1 MLWLGLTSLA
11 LAICVVVLG
20 IMLLSIARQI
30 GVLHER
36 TQPLASRQQTLD
48 VQQGD
53 ALEGLVLPLEARQGL
68 EVTLLF
74 VATAC
79 PVCRSLHGT
88 YAELIATDTAKNGLW
103 VFPMDNPQVVED
115 YTSTHQIP
123 GSRCLTDPQVA
134 TRCAVTKTPTLVC
147 LQYSDDNWRLML
159 RQPIDRAQQLARVL
173 TQAPTTRATA

>member
-88 YAELIATDTAKNGLW
+88 YAELIAADTAKNGLW

-115 YTSTHQIP
+115 YASTHQIP

-134 TRCAVTKTPTLVC
+134 KRCAVTKTPTLVC

>member
-20 IMLLSIARQI
+20 IMLWSIARQI

-88 YAELIATDTAKNGLW
+88 YAELIAADTAKNG
-103 VFPMDNPQVVED
+103 
-115 YTSTHQIP
+115 
-123 GSRCLTDPQVA
+123 
-134 TRCAVTKTPTLVC
+134 
-147 LQYSDDNWRLML
+147 
-159 RQPIDRAQQLARVL
+159 
-173 TQAPTTRATA
+173 